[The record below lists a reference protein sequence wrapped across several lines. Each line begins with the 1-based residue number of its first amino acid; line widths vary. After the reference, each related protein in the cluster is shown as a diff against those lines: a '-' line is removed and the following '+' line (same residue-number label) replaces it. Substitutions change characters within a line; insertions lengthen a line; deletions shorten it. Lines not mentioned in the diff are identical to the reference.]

1 MSQSLLRRPS
11 VHPLLPHLLLF
22 AQGAS
27 TPSTRGTEVSTT
39 ITPPARSNA
48 QYMAALERANE
59 IRAFRARLKK
69 DVKAGKE
76 SAYGIVACPPEMTAT
91 MKVFDL
97 LLAMPKTGRVR
108 ANKLLRRCS
117 VSPSKTLAGL
127 SDRQRRDLLALLP
140 HRGSRPCAHDWRY
153 EEDQR
158 G

>member
-1 MSQSLLRRPS
+1 
-11 VHPLLPHLLLF
+11 
-22 AQGAS
+22 
-27 TPSTRGTEVSTT
+27 
-39 ITPPARSNA
+39 
-48 QYMAALERANE
+48 MAALERANE

-158 G
+158 GYVCVLCGASREALRHAA

>member
-1 MSQSLLRRPS
+1 MS
-11 VHPLLPHLLLF
+11 
-22 AQGAS
+22 
-27 TPSTRGTEVSTT
+27 T

-59 IRAFRARLKK
+59 IRHYRAILKK
-69 DVKAGKE
+69 DVKSGRVP
-76 SAYGIVACPPEMTAT
+76 AYGIVACPPEMTAT

-127 SDRQRRDLLALLP
+127 SDRQRRDLLALL
-140 HRGSRPCAHDWRY
+140 RGVRHGA
-153 EEDQR
+153 
-158 G
+158 

>member
-1 MSQSLLRRPS
+1 M
-11 VHPLLPHLLLF
+11 
-22 AQGAS
+22 
-27 TPSTRGTEVSTT
+27 STT

-127 SDRQRRDLLALLP
+127 SDRQGRDLLALVP
-140 HRGSRPCAHDWRY
+140 HPGSRPNRGAPFLMQGKCTGHRPARA
-153 EEDQR
+153 EGTRQR
-158 G
+158 CHTL